1 METDKLGEMHFSDR
15 GGTFLVSFFLLL
27 GKVVSSFSQVQRKRG
42 SKKDFQVE

>member
-15 GGTFLVSFFLLL
+15 GGTFLVSFFLL